1 MFNYLSR
8 YLKFGITVLI
18 ISALMVTC
26 SPKVINDFFG
36 IAMNP
41 EYVDE
46 FQIISYSVEGVN
58 YRSNDQMNPQVYAY
72 AELQINSVLFK
83 IVNMDT
89 PPIHLDYNYDEYILH
104 TIRDEKYQLLKGNY
118 KLYASIGDIGYKES
132 VELTLDMPSDFF
144 QTIGIKN
151 PQSLLADYTEEYWEG
166 ENRLNFAREEIN
178 HIEVILGKSVVLIL
192 KPIP

>member
-8 YLKFGITVLI
+8 YLRFGITVLI

-58 YRSNDQMNPQVYAY
+58 YRSNDQMNPLVYAY
-72 AELQINSVLFK
+72 AELQINSVLIK

-89 PPIHLDYNYDEYILH
+89 LPIHLDYNYDEYILH
-104 TIRDEKYQLLKGNY
+104 TITDEKYQLLKGDNKIY
-118 KLYASIGDIGYKES
+118 TSIGDIGYKES
-132 VELTLDMPSDFF
+132 VELTLEMPSDFF

-178 HIEVILGKSVVLIL
+178 DIEVILGKSVVLIL

>member
-8 YLKFGITVLI
+8 YLRFGITVLI

-41 EYVDE
+41 KYVDE

-58 YRSNDQMNPQVYAY
+58 YRSNDQMNPLVYAY
-72 AELQINSVLFK
+72 AELQINSVLIK

-89 PPIHLDYNYDEYILH
+89 LPIHLDYNYDEYILH
-104 TIRDEKYQLLKGNY
+104 TITDEKYQLLKGDNKIY
-118 KLYASIGDIGYKES
+118 TSIGDIGYKES
-132 VELTLDMPSDFF
+132 VELTLEMPSDFF

-151 PQSLLADYTEEYWEG
+151 PQSLLADYTEEYWKG

-178 HIEVILGKSVVLIL
+178 DIEVILGKSVVLIL

>member
-8 YLKFGITVLI
+8 YLRFGITVFI

-26 SPKVINDFFG
+26 SPKEINDFFG

-58 YRSNDQMNPQVYAY
+58 YRSNDQMNPLVYAY
-72 AELQINSVLFK
+72 AELQINSVLIK

-89 PPIHLDYNYDEYILH
+89 LPIHLDYNYDEYILH
-104 TIRDEKYQLLKGNY
+104 TITDEKYQLLKGDNKIY
-118 KLYASIGDIGYKES
+118 TSIGDIGYKES
-132 VELTLDMPSDFF
+132 VELTLEMPSDFF

-151 PQSLLADYTEEYWEG
+151 PQSLLADYTEEYWKG

-178 HIEVILGKSVVLIL
+178 YIEVILGKSVVLIL

>member
-8 YLKFGITVLI
+8 YLRFGITVLI

-41 EYVDE
+41 KYVDE

-58 YRSNDQMNPQVYAY
+58 YRSNDQMNPLVYAY
-72 AELQINSVLFK
+72 AELQINSVLIK

-89 PPIHLDYNYDEYILH
+89 LPIHLDYNYDEYILH
-104 TIRDEKYQLLKGNY
+104 TITDEKYQLLKGDH
-118 KLYASIGDIGYKES
+118 KIYASIGDIGYKES
-132 VELTLDMPSDFF
+132 VELTLEMPSDFF

-151 PQSLLADYTEEYWEG
+151 PQSLLADYTEEYWKG

-178 HIEVILGKSVVLIL
+178 YIEVILGKSVVLIL

>member
-8 YLKFGITVLI
+8 YLRFGITVLI

-58 YRSNDQMNPQVYAY
+58 YRSNDQMNPLVYAY
-72 AELQINSVLFK
+72 AELQINSVLIK

-89 PPIHLDYNYDEYILH
+89 LPIHLDYNYDEYILH
-104 TIRDEKYQLLKGNY
+104 TITDEKYQLLKGDNKIY
-118 KLYASIGDIGYKES
+118 TSIGDIGYKES
-132 VELTLDMPSDFF
+132 VELTLEMPSDFF

-151 PQSLLADYTEEYWEG
+151 PQSLLADYTEEYWKG

-178 HIEVILGKSVVLIL
+178 YIEVILGKSVVLIL

>member
-8 YLKFGITVLI
+8 YLRFGITVLI

-41 EYVDE
+41 KYVDE

-58 YRSNDQMNPQVYAY
+58 YRSNDQMNPLVYAY
-72 AELQINSVLFK
+72 AELQINSVLIK

-89 PPIHLDYNYDEYILH
+89 LPIHLDYNYDEYILH
-104 TIRDEKYQLLKGNY
+104 TITDEKYQLLKGDNKIY
-118 KLYASIGDIGYKES
+118 TSIGDIGYKES
-132 VELTLDMPSDFF
+132 VELTLEMPSDFF

-178 HIEVILGKSVVLIL
+178 DIEVILGKSVVLIL

>member
-8 YLKFGITVLI
+8 YLRFGITVLI

-58 YRSNDQMNPQVYAY
+58 YRSNDQMNPLVYAY
-72 AELQINSVLFK
+72 AELQINSVLIK

-89 PPIHLDYNYDEYILH
+89 LPIHLDYNYDEYILH
-104 TIRDEKYQLLKGNY
+104 TITDEKYQLLKGDNKIY
-118 KLYASIGDIGYKES
+118 TSIGDIGYKES
-132 VELTLDMPSDFF
+132 VELTLEMPSDFF

-178 HIEVILGKSVVLIL
+178 YIEVILGKSVVLIL